1 MFNFSWCNFVPC
13 VFITLYFYN
22 WFKRYKIVS
31 GLFPFHPK
39 KHLHIHYCRCT
50 WYAFVKH
57 VDGDD
62 DVVKYKGGD
71 VNGGGGDDDET
82 K

>member
-1 MFNFSWCNFVPC
+1 
-13 VFITLYFYN
+13 
-22 WFKRYKIVS
+22 
-31 GLFPFHPK
+31 
-39 KHLHIHYCRCT
+39 LHIHYCRCT